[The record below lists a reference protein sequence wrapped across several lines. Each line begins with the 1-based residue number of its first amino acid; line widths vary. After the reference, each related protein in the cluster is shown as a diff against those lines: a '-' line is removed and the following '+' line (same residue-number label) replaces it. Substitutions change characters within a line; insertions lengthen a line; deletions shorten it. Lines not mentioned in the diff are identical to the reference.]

1 MKKTTHLFLTFLF
14 LLGSWAGAEELS
26 VKVSGDRSAV
36 LNVVDTAGDPELAGT
51 VKGAANLK
59 EGKSGLRAD
68 LTLKNAADLQGAQA
82 DLYAMMTGSTIE
94 AIGYLNAKVPADP
107 SAPKVFDLDL
117 ESVTEGDQSGANFHV
132 NFEGPA
138 GTEPVP
144 KGNGKFAIKGDFKA
158 FKSNGDFEFSGGTI
172 KGSDVPFS
180 KFDLTITETGTGE
193 PNSPVKTA
201 IAFTITAPKDS
212 PTAQQLA
219 ALPMAAASLEQNLKS
234 ANIKYE
240 GISFPAPTTE
250 GNNSVSKGALTLID
264 LRTTI
269 KTFLPLMAAQMQGG
283 PEVQKGLEEL
293 IEARCDKFAFTLE
306 VQDTALKGTVAL
318 DASNLAKFFSG
329 YLTLLPAIQESSN
342 QQMMANAG
350 EFGPMLAPLLKLN
363 AEQAVESVKLLATS
377 AMTLDAEMSF
387 NLDVKGDE
395 KAPDKTLAFKAEG
408 KMASTNYQDYVTKAK
423 AAGLPVAE
431 KAVIKV
437 TASLKDQTAL
447 TGDAYIFTDGDI
459 VNYYKGMLAKAAK
472 EGQAPEEVQKAISD
486 LRIDDVGMKLTLKD
500 NELNVLARS
509 TTSDFS
515 KIAALILKQANPA
528 FEAELSGGA
537 VDMALDDKG
546 AGKSD
551 VKIFFANIMPGKD
564 AAAIKE
570 VLGLPAN
577 ANVTLD
583 APAGDV
589 ALVAVEQPE
598 LTVDGNLAQVQA
610 DGQKLLAASPG
621 EVASGGAGSGSKM
634 GLIALGVLLLAGVGG
649 FLAFGKKG

>member
-14 LLGSWAGAEELS
+14 LLGTWAGAEELS

-68 LTLKNAADLQGAQA
+68 LTLKNSAELQGAQA

-107 SAPKVFDLDL
+107 NAPKVFDLDI

-132 NFEGPA
+132 NYEGPA
-138 GTEPVP
+138 GTDPVP
-144 KGNGKFAIKGDFKA
+144 KGSGKFAIKGDFKA
-158 FKSNGDFEFSGGTI
+158 IKSTGEFDFSGGTI
-172 KGSDVPFS
+172 KGSDIPFN
-180 KFDLTITETGTGE
+180 KFELTISETGAGDA
-193 PNSPVKTA
+193 NSPVKTA
-201 IAFTITAPKDS
+201 ISFTISAPKDS

-219 ALPMAAASLEQNLKS
+219 ALPMAASSLEQNLKS
-234 ANIKYE
+234 AAIKYE

-250 GNNSVSKGALTLID
+250 GNNTVAKGSLTLID

-269 KTFLPLMAAQMQGG
+269 KGFLPLMAAQMQGG
-283 PEVQKGLEEL
+283 PEIQKGLEQL
-293 IEARCDKFAFTLE
+293 IEARCDKFTFTLD
-306 VQDTALKGTVAL
+306 VQDTALKGTVAV
-318 DASNLAKFFSG
+318 DASKLDQFFAG
-329 YLTLLPAIQESSN
+329 YLTLMPAIQESSN

-377 AMTLDAEMSF
+377 AMTIDAEMNF
-387 NLDVKGDE
+387 NLDVKGADN
-395 KAPDKTLAFKAEG
+395 APEKTLAFKAEG

-423 AAGLPVAE
+423 AAGMPVAE

-437 TASLKDQTAL
+437 TATLKDQTAL
-447 TGDAYIFTDGDI
+447 TGNAYLFTDGDI
-459 VNYYKGMLAKAAK
+459 LNYYKGILAKAAK
-472 EGQAPEEVQKAISD
+472 EGQAPEDVQKAITE
-486 LRIDDVGMKLTLKD
+486 LRIDDIGMKLTLKD
-500 NELNVLARS
+500 NKLNILARG

-515 KIAALILKQANPA
+515 KFAALVLKQVNPA
-528 FEAELSGGA
+528 FEAELTGGA
-537 VDMALDDKG
+537 VDLALDDKG
-546 AGKSD
+546 AGKTD
-551 VKIFFANIMPGKD
+551 VKVFFANFLPGKD

-570 VLGLPAN
+570 LLGLPAN

-610 DGQKLLAASPG
+610 DGQKLLASSPG
-621 EVASGGAGSGSKM
+621 EVASGGSGSGSKM